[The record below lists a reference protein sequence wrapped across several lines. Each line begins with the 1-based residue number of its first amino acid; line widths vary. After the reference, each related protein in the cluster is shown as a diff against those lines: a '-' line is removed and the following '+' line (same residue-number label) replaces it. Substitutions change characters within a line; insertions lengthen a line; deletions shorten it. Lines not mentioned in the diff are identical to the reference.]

1 MKTKTAII
9 ISGSIV
15 VAAVLVLILLK
26 KKKGSGVELGD
37 IAPSVGGKRSSKAP
51 QQWDSPYGN
60 KCANKDFWEGYH
72 YKNTAKGQPD
82 HVPELAV
89 GAQVLVFRKDYEK
102 ENGKWVWK
110 NPRNRKLVD
119 RTIDS
124 KSIAELE
131 RELKCLGK

>member
-1 MKTKTAII
+1 MKKGLLIGVI
-9 ISGSIV
+9 LVGV
-15 VAAVLVLILLK
+15 GVLAFILLK

-37 IAPSVGGKRSSKAP
+37 IAPSVSGKRSSKIP
-51 QQWDSPYGN
+51 KQWDSPYGN
-60 KCANKDFWEGYH
+60 KCANPSFWNEY
-72 YKNTAKGQPD
+72 YYENTPKGQPD

-89 GAQVLVFRKDYEK
+89 GAKVLVFRKDYEK

-110 NPRNRKLVD
+110 NPFNRKLVD
-119 RTIDS
+119 RTINS

>member
-15 VAAVLVLILLK
+15 VAAVLALIILK
-26 KKKGSGVELGD
+26 KKKGSGAELGD
-37 IAPSVGGKRSSKAP
+37 IAPDVPKRSSKK
-51 QQWDSPYGN
+51 QWDSPYGN
-60 KCANKDFWEGYH
+60 KCANPSFWEGYH
-72 YKNTAKGQPD
+72 YKNTPKGEPD
-82 HVPELAV
+82 HVPELPV
-89 GAQVLVFRKDYEK
+89 GAKVLVYRKDYEK

-119 RTIDS
+119 TTINA
-124 KSIAELE
+124 KSITELE

>member
-9 ISGSIV
+9 IGIVITGV
-15 VAAVLVLILLK
+15 VALLLLTR

-37 IAPSVGGKRSSKAP
+37 IAPSVSGKRSSKLP
-51 QQWDSPYGN
+51 KQWDSPYGN

-72 YKNTAKGQPD
+72 YDNTAKGQPD

-89 GAQVLVFRKDYEK
+89 GAKVLVFRKDYEK

-119 RTIDS
+119 RTIATS
-124 KSIAELE
+124 SINELE